1 MRVAI
6 TTAYPCHKLTLDNYE
21 HGLYVQENSREI
33 FITIVDEYNNKI
45 LVSLCNGISY
55 SFDANNDSL
64 FILEKKSGLI
74 KIII

>member
-1 MRVAI
+1 MSSAI

-21 HGLYVQENSREI
+21 HGLYVQEYNKEI
-33 FITIVDEYNNKI
+33 FITVVDEYNNKI

-55 SFDANNDSL
+55 PFDANNDSL
-64 FILEKKSGLI
+64 FILEKRGLI